1 MSRLLNSME
10 ANIDLLHNLKED
22 YESLKSQILMNSTL
36 PSLSSITA
44 TIQRQET
51 RRASMCLE
59 EKIEASALVVD
70 RGKHIHGKVIFRCDH
85 CHKTGHTKDHCW
97 NLHRHLK
104 GKYDK
109 KGKKKRTRSCLDERA
124 INSFKPLQPVSSSV
138 YPLSSIRVSCSLFK
152 LHRRIERQGR

>member
-97 NLHRHLK
+97 NLHHHLK

-109 KGKKKRTRSCLDERA
+109 KGKKKEQDH
-124 INSFKPLQPVSSSV
+124 V
-138 YPLSSIRVSCSLFK
+138 
-152 LHRRIERQGR
+152 